1 MSPRTHGVVHGDPGE
16 EPVQLRVKI
25 TEISFHGMPC
35 QHIAETRHH
44 DFGDKCWGIS
54 SISQIDDRCEY
65 TTLLPF
71 KGHVPH
77 GRTAGPDSGRPSA
90 LIDLTSP
97 QGESRDEM
105 GWCDGLLMN
114 LVPLLRLH

>member
-1 MSPRTHGVVHGDPGE
+1 MRTALQRGGKRTQIFFCKNLFTASATEAAEKQDTTCERPTKVSPRTHGVVHGDPGE

-25 TEISFHGMPC
+25 MEISFHGMPC

-71 KGHVPH
+71 KGHVP
-77 GRTAGPDSGRPSA
+77 
-90 LIDLTSP
+90 
-97 QGESRDEM
+97 
-105 GWCDGLLMN
+105 
-114 LVPLLRLH
+114 V

>member
-1 MSPRTHGVVHGDPGE
+1 MDLRQRSRISLQRGGTGE
-16 EPVQLRVKI
+16 
-25 TEISFHGMPC
+25 
-35 QHIAETRHH
+35 
-44 DFGDKCWGIS
+44 S
-54 SISQIDDRCEY
+54 SIFFCKNLFTASATEAAE
-65 TTLLPF
+65 
-71 KGHVPH
+71 KPH

-105 GWCDGLLMN
+105 GRCDGLLMN

>member
-1 MSPRTHGVVHGDPGE
+1 MGTLGRNLSNSGSKSSLE
-16 EPVQLRVKI
+16 LRVKI

-71 KGHVPH
+71 KGHVPV
-77 GRTAGPDSGRPSA
+77 A
-90 LIDLTSP
+90 
-97 QGESRDEM
+97 
-105 GWCDGLLMN
+105 
-114 LVPLLRLH
+114 